1 MTTLETPKPR
11 RGASVCLRE
20 NERSANVMRRVGM
33 VVGPPPGNP
42 DGEMFGSLDNPAG
55 GGPLPPPLP
64 DAGRGARAR
73 ARATMRSLRGKVLV
87 PPPRRG
93 GG

>member
-33 VVGPPPGNP
+33 VVGPHPGKP
-42 DGEMFGSLDNPAG
+42 EESMFGYLDNLAMS
-55 GGPLPPPLP
+55 
-64 DAGRGARAR
+64 R
-73 ARATMRSLRGKVLV
+73 
-87 PPPRRG
+87 
-93 GG
+93 